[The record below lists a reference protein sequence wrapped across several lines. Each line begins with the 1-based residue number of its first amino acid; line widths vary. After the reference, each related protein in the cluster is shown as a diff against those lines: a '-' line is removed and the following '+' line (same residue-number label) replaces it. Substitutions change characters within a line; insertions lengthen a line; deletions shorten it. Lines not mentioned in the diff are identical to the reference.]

1 MRILNYEKITRT
13 CLFNKNENLT
23 KLTMT
28 DALIIDFGSQYTQLM
43 VSLLQYKIG
52 VSVKLVPYP
61 QCSKDYISG
70 INPKCI
76 ILSGGPQSVYEGNV
90 FENMSKIKEW
100 LDHIVSNKIPVMGVC
115 FGLQLLVN
123 YFGGKVEKSEF
134 GGEFAKASLCQS
146 IESENSQH
154 MSVLLKNVLLPG
166 IVWMSHMDVATQVPN
181 NFVTYGYTTITK
193 HAVIEDHTNNVFGV
207 QYHPEVKDTKSGKR
221 MYRNFLS
228 YSGCK
233 FNKKENLL
241 NQLIEMRGEILSNV
255 EEDEV
260 VLIAVSG
267 GVDSSVLCEF
277 VSSILPNNVMSV
289 FVDHGMMRKGE
300 VKEICERFEHVK
312 GFKCIDASAQF
323 LNSLNGVSDP
333 EKKRKIIGK
342 TFIDVFEN
350 EVLSNPKI
358 KILAQGTIY
367 PDVIESCGLNNTA
380 KAIKSHHN
388 VGGLPERLK
397 LRLMEPFKYLFK
409 DQIREIGKY
418 LNVNM
423 EAVKRHPFPG
433 PGLGIRIMGEITKE
447 FIDITQRADDIFIKE
462 LREKNLYD
470 QVSQAYAG
478 FFPVKTVG
486 VVGDNPRYGYTIVLR
501 AVKTI
506 DFMTARPFEF
516 PAGFLEDVSTKI
528 INQIESV
535 SRVFYDVTSKPPA
548 TIELE

>member
-1 MRILNYEKITRT
+1 
-13 CLFNKNENLT
+13 
-23 KLTMT
+23 MT
-28 DALIIDFGSQYTQLM
+28 DVLIVDFGSQYTHLI

-52 VSVKLVPYP
+52 VSVKLIPYP
-61 QCSKDYISG
+61 QCSKEHITTV
-70 INPKCI
+70 NPKCV

-90 FENMSKIKEW
+90 FQNMEAIRQW
-100 LDHIVSNKIPVMGVC
+100 LDCIIEKKIPIMGVC
-115 FGLQLLVN
+115 FGLQLLVS
-123 YFGGKVEKSEF
+123 YFGGKVEKSKI
-134 GGEFAKASLCQS
+134 GGEFAKATLCSSFSSQKATK
-146 IESENSQH
+146 IE
-154 MSVLLKNVLLPG
+154 SVLLRHMTLPSV
-166 IVWMSHMDVATQVPN
+166 VWMSHMDVATEVPN
-181 NFVTYGYTTITK
+181 NFETYGYTTVTT
-193 HAVIEDHTNNVFGV
+193 HAVIEDHLNNIFAV

-228 YSGCK
+228 HSGCK
-233 FNKKENLL
+233 FNKKENVL
-241 NQLIEMRGEILSNV
+241 NQLTEMKMNIVSDV
-255 EEDEV
+255 KEDEV

-267 GVDSSVLCEF
+267 GVDSSVLSEF
-277 VSSILPNNVMSV
+277 VSSILPNNTVSV
-289 FVDHGMMRKGE
+289 FIDHGMMRKGE
-300 VKEICERFEHVK
+300 VKEICDRFQHIK
-312 GFKCIDASAQF
+312 GFKCIDASALF
-323 LNSLNGVSDP
+323 LSNLEGVTDP

-350 EVLSNPKI
+350 EVNSNPNI

-380 KAIKSHHN
+380 KAIKLHHN

-423 EAVKRHPFPG
+423 EALKRHPFPG

-447 FIDITQRADDIFIKE
+447 FIDITQRADEIFINS
-462 LREKNLYD
+462 LRENDLYD
-470 QVSQAYAG
+470 SVSQAYAG

-506 DFMTARPFEF
+506 DFMTARPYEF
-516 PAGFLEDVSTKI
+516 PSGFLEDVSTKI
-528 INQIESV
+528 INQIDSV